1 MKVGVLTDLER
12 KGINRDKE
20 TGIFLENSIMG
31 ANRDFLKLR
40 GVGDI

>member
-12 KGINRDKE
+12 KGINRDKD
-20 TGIFLENSIMG
+20 TGIFLENSIRG

-40 GVGDI
+40 GVSDI